1 MTHSEWNLLC
11 LGFSASLFVSGC
23 ETTGNPYEDSF
34 FFSSA
39 KAETALEAKKA
50 ELGQLHAQISSE
62 RARISEMRNRLS
74 ASRQSNSGLKQEI
87 SRLDSEAA
95 TLQTQSAP
103 EQAEKPTISGSSV
116 ELIRLQSA
124 KLSRQLQE
132 LEQKLD

>member
-1 MTHSEWNLLC
+1 MHSKWNLFC
-11 LGFSASLFVSGC
+11 LGFTACLVVSAC

-39 KAETALEAKKA
+39 KAEKALEAKRV

-62 RARISEMRNRLS
+62 RARISEMRKRLS
-74 ASRQSNSGLKQEI
+74 ASHQSNSELKQEI
-87 SRLDSEAA
+87 ARLDSEAA

-103 EQAEKPTISGSSV
+103 ERPEKRAVSGPSV
-116 ELIRLQSA
+116 ELIRHQSA

-132 LEQKLD
+132 LEQKLN

>member
-1 MTHSEWNLLC
+1 MYSKWNLFC
-11 LGFSASLFVSGC
+11 LGLTACLVVSAC

-39 KAETALEAKKA
+39 KAETALEAKRA

-62 RARISEMRNRLS
+62 RARISKMRNRLS
-74 ASRQSNSGLKQEI
+74 ASRQSNSELKQEI

-103 EQAEKPTISGSSV
+103 EQAEKRSVSGPSV
-116 ELIRLQSA
+116 DLIRRQSA